1 MSDRIAVINEG
12 VIDQIDVPQKIY
24 NHPATRFVAGFI
36 GESNILDAV
45 VVGRNDTGIQV
56 GTEVGNAL
64 GVSDDETIET
74 GDAVSIAVRPEDT
87 LFSQERQP
95 GFSIRGV
102 VKDHV
107 FVGNLVKMMVTLND
121 GTEFKINR
129 FSEDEMIEP
138 GQVIYLYWEKEKG
151 KVLKTRNLVNTDSH
165 RDIKGGDEDEEEG
178 YAAEA

>member
-1 MSDRIAVINEG
+1 
-12 VIDQIDVPQKIY
+12 
-24 NHPATRFVAGFI
+24 
-36 GESNILDAV
+36 
-45 VVGRNDTGIQV
+45 
-56 GTEVGNAL
+56 
-64 GVSDDETIET
+64 
-74 GDAVSIAVRPEDT
+74 
-87 LFSQERQP
+87 
-95 GFSIRGV
+95 
-102 VKDHV
+102 
-107 FVGNLVKMMVTLND
+107 MMVTLND